1 MGQSLEKQ
9 CVGCAISSYYTV
21 LSIEK
26 FLPIMHA
33 GSGCI
38 RNGGPLMGAQN
49 GSQQG
54 VGFSEGLM
62 PSTNLVDVDI
72 VFGGEKKLKKVIDK
86 SLEYYDADA
95 YVVLAGCVASIIGD
109 DLEEVERSYED
120 SGKPVLVTEVAGF
133 KGNNIYGHEQVVKK
147 IIDSLCEKTDK
158 INKKQVNVWGI
169 IPYYDPFWAGTY
181 DAIEAML
188 TELGF
193 EVNIIYGRGR
203 GIKSVKKIPEAAFN
217 LVLSPW
223 WEVNIAKHLEKKFGT
238 PYLHYPTL
246 PIGPTETAKFLRTLR
261 EYASLDEQVVED
273 YIRKNEDKYYYY
285 IEKGISLLC
294 DAKVLPKRY
303 LTIANSTYALST
315 SKYLVN
321 DLGLIP
327 EKQYLTDDVP
337 EQYQQLII
345 DEYKDFE
352 SGITAEVEFTAD
364 VGKALD
370 DVRKIREEG
379 ERINPPVLLGSMWN
393 DVEARK
399 LKTDSIHISAP
410 VGNMVILNKTYFGYN
425 GGITFFEDYYGVI
438 AKRFGDEL

>member
-1 MGQSLEKQ
+1 M
-9 CVGCAISSYYTV
+9 
-21 LSIEK
+21 
-26 FLPIMHA
+26 
-33 GSGCI
+33 
-38 RNGGPLMGAQN
+38 
-49 GSQQG
+49 
-54 VGFSEGLM
+54 
-62 PSTNLVDVDI
+62 
-72 VFGGEKKLKKVIDK
+72 
-86 SLEYYDADA
+86 
-95 YVVLAGCVASIIGD
+95 
-109 DLEEVERSYED
+109 
-120 SGKPVLVTEVAGF
+120 
-133 KGNNIYGHEQVVKK
+133 
-147 IIDSLCEKTDK
+147 
-158 INKKQVNVWGI
+158 
-169 IPYYDPFWAGTY
+169 
-181 DAIEAML
+181 
-188 TELGF
+188 
-193 EVNIIYGRGR
+193 
-203 GIKSVKKIPEAAFN
+203 
-217 LVLSPW
+217 
-223 WEVNIAKHLEKKFGT
+223 NIAKHLEKKFGT

-327 EKQYLTDDVP
+327 EKQYLTDDIP

-425 GGITFFEDYYGVI
+425 GGLTFFEDYYGAI

>member
-1 MGQSLEKQ
+1 MEQSLEKQ

-38 RNGGPLMGAQN
+38 RNGGPMLGAQN

-72 VFGGEKKLKKVIDK
+72 VFGGDKKLKSVIDK

-95 YVVLAGCVASIIGD
+95 YVVLAGCVAAIIGD
-109 DLEEVERSYED
+109 DLEEIERSYAD
-120 SGKPVLVTEVAGF
+120 ADKPVLVTEVAGF

-147 IIDSLCEKTDK
+147 IIDSLCVKSDQ
-158 INKKQVNVWGI
+158 INPKQVNVWGI

-181 DAIEAML
+181 DAIEEML
-188 TELGF
+188 ISLGL
-193 EVNIIYGRGR
+193 EPNIIYGRGR
-203 GIKSVKKIPEAAFN
+203 GIDHIKKIPEAAFN

-223 WEVNIAKHLEKKFGT
+223 WELNIAKKLESKFGT
-238 PYLHYPTL
+238 PYFHYPIL
-246 PIGPTETAKFLRTLR
+246 PIGPTETTKFLRALK
-261 EYASLDEQVVED
+261 EYANLDDQLVKD
-273 YIRKNEDKYYYY
+273 YIKKNEDQYYYY

-303 LTIANSTYALST
+303 LTIANSTYALGT
-315 SKYLVN
+315 SKYLIN

-327 EKQYLTDDVP
+327 EKQYIIDDVP
-337 EQYQQLII
+337 GQYQQLII
-345 DEYKDFE
+345 DEYQNFDG
-352 SGITAEVEFTAD
+352 GIKAEVEFTVD

-370 DVRKIREEG
+370 DVKKLREAN
-379 ERINPPVLLGSMWN
+379 ERVNPPVLLGTMWN

-399 LKTDSIHISAP
+399 MKTNSIHISAP
-410 VGNMVILNKTYFGYN
+410 VGNKVILNKTYFGYK
-425 GGITFFEDYYGVI
+425 GGLTFFEDYYGEI
-438 AKRFGDEL
+438 AKKFGDEL

>member
-1 MGQSLEKQ
+1 MEQSLEKQ

-62 PSTNLVDVDI
+62 PSSNLVDVDI

-95 YVVLAGCVASIIGD
+95 YVVLAGCVAAIIGD
-109 DLEEVERSYED
+109 DLEEIERSYED
-120 SGKPVLVTEVAGF
+120 AEKPVLVTEVAGF
-133 KGNNIYGHEQVVKK
+133 KGNNIFGHEQVVKK
-147 IIDSLCEKTDK
+147 IIDSLCVKSDK
-158 INKKQVNVWGI
+158 INPKQVNVWGI

-181 DAIEAML
+181 DAIEKML

-193 EVNIIYGRGR
+193 EPNIIYGKGR
-203 GIKSVKKIPEAAFN
+203 GIKNIRKIPEAAFN

-223 WEVNIAKHLEKKFGT
+223 WELNIAKHLKTKFGT
-238 PYLHYPTL
+238 PIFHYPVL
-246 PIGPTETAKFLRTLR
+246 PIGPTETTKFLRALK
-261 EYASLDEQVVED
+261 EYANLDESLIED
-273 YIRKNEDKYYYY
+273 YIKKNEDKYYYY

-294 DAKVLPKRY
+294 DAKVLPKRF
-303 LTIANSTYALST
+303 LTIANSTYALS
-315 SKYLVN
+315 SAKYLIN

-327 EKQYLTDDVP
+327 EKQYLSDDVP
-337 EQYQQLII
+337 AKYQQLII
-345 DEYKDFE
+345 DEYQNFDG
-352 SGITAEVEFTAD
+352 GITAEVEFQAD

-370 DVRKIREEG
+370 DVRKLREEH
-379 ERINPPVLLGSMWN
+379 ERVNPPVLFGSLWN
-393 DVEARK
+393 DVEARRW
-399 LKTDSIHISAP
+399 KTDSIHISAP
-410 VGNMVILNKTYFGYN
+410 VGNVVILNKTYFGYS
-425 GGITFFEDYYGVI
+425 GGLTFFEDYYSVI